1 MYYTPDPNEG
11 KRNNVILILLIIVAV
26 FVLVISVPAQERTS
40 IDISGK
46 TIRAIYYGGE
56 EVCANKISKETVTV
70 SVNADST
77 SVDAIDRNGVYSFGI
92 SVFCNKNSRVVGS
105 RMFVF
110 YEDKKYLVFRNPYLF
125 DHEDGK
131 RVVCQ
136 YTIGELERKI
146 LSQSKVIHI
155 GFADDKGAHFSSELV
170 NKSIFFSFLNT
181 PLFL

>member
-11 KRNNVILILLIIVAV
+11 KRNNVILILLIIVAI
-26 FVLVISVPAQERTS
+26 FVLVISVPAQERTTV
-40 IDISGK
+40 DVSGT
-46 TIRAIYYGGE
+46 TIRTIYHGDE
-56 EVCANKISKETVTV
+56 EVCANKISKETVTI
-70 SVNADST
+70 SINADST
-77 SVDAIDRNGVYSFGI
+77 SVSAIDRSGIYSFEI
-92 SVFCNKNSRVVGS
+92 SVFCNKNSRVIGS

-131 RVVCQ
+131 RIVCQ
-136 YTIGELERKI
+136 YTIEDGDRSI
-146 LSQSKVIHI
+146 LSQSKIIHI

-170 NKSIFFSFLNT
+170 NKSIFFSFLNM